1 MAEVAESTLQDLEA
15 RFQEGDIRALAR
27 ALTLV
32 ESGHPLGQALLKR
45 LRGKG
50 QAKVVGIT
58 GSPGA
63 GKSTLTDRLIL
74 EARKR
79 GEKVGVL
86 AVDPSSPFT
95 GGAILGDRIRM
106 MRHHQDPGVYI
117 RSLASRGALGGLAGA
132 TVAALNLLEAFG
144 FDRIF
149 VETVG
154 VGQSEVDI
162 ARVADTTLLVL
173 TPAAG
178 DAVQAFKAGVME
190 IADLFAVNKF
200 DLPGGERIVQEL
212 KSALELSPPR
222 PGGWRPPIFPTVA
235 ATGEGVEAL
244 FEGLEAHHQHLLAHN
259 LLEAHRK
266 ERARFEVESVIQEW
280 GRRRTREAEEVI
292 AQVAQGLLSPEE
304 AAKALLGLRPG
315 SGNGEGPS

>member
-1 MAEVAESTLQDLEA
+1 M
-15 RFQEGDIRALAR
+15 RALAR
-27 ALTLV
+27 AITLA
-32 ESGHPLGQALLKR
+32 ESGHPSGQELLKR
-45 LRGKG
+45 LRGQG
-50 QAKVVGIT
+50 QSRVVGLT

-63 GKSTLTDRLIL
+63 GKSTLTDRLIE
-74 EARKR
+74 EARRR
-79 GEKVGVL
+79 GEKVAVL

-106 MRHHQDPGVYI
+106 MRHHQDKGVFI

-132 TVAALNLLEAFG
+132 TVAALALLEAFG
-144 FDRIF
+144 FERIF

-162 ARVADTTLLVL
+162 ARVADTTVLIL

-190 IADLFAVNKF
+190 IADVFVVNKF

-212 KSALELSPPR
+212 KTTLELAPAR
-222 PGGWRPPIFPTVA
+222 PGGWKPPVLTAVA
-235 ATGEGVEAL
+235 PKAEGVGEL
-244 FEGLEAHHQHLLAHN
+244 FEAMDQHYRHIVEKG
-259 LLEAHRK
+259 LLEGQRL

-280 GRRRTREAEEVI
+280 GRRKTREGQGLIE
-292 AQVAQGLLSPEE
+292 QVAHGQLTPEE
-304 AAKALLGLRPG
+304 AAEQLLSKKG
-315 SGNGEGPS
+315 

>member
-1 MAEVAESTLQDLEA
+1 MTEAKDGRLEELEA
-15 RFQEGDIRALAR
+15 RFRQGDIRALAR
-27 ALTLV
+27 ALTLA

-45 LRGKG
+45 LRGQG
-50 QAKVVGIT
+50 RAKVVGIT

-79 GEKVGVL
+79 GERVGVL

-117 RSLASRGALGGLAGA
+117 RSMASRGALGGLAGA

-200 DLPGGERIVQEL
+200 DLPGGERLIQEL

-222 PGGWRPPIFPTVA
+222 PGGWRPPIYPTVA

-244 FEGLEAHHQHLLAHN
+244 FEGLEAHHRHLVEHG
-259 LLEAHRK
+259 LLEAHRR

-280 GRRRTREAEEVI
+280 GRRKTQAAEDLV
-292 AQVAQGLLSPEE
+292 AQVAKGELSPEE
-304 AAKALLGLRPG
+304 AAWSLLRP
-315 SGNGEGPS
+315 EA

>member
-1 MAEVAESTLQDLEA
+1 MTGAEESQLLELEE
-15 RFQEGDIRALAR
+15 RFRGGDVRALAR
-27 ALTLV
+27 ALTLA

-45 LRGKG
+45 LRGRG
-50 QAKVVGIT
+50 QAKVVGVT

-74 EARKR
+74 EARRR
-79 GEKVGVL
+79 GERVGVL

-106 MRHHQDPGVYI
+106 MRHHQDPGVFI
-117 RSLASRGALGGLAGA
+117 RSMASRGALGGLAGA

-190 IADLFAVNKF
+190 IADLFAINKF
-200 DLPGGERIVQEL
+200 DLPGGERLIQEL
-212 KSALELSPPR
+212 KGALELSPPR
-222 PGGWRPPIFPTVA
+222 PGGWHPPIYPTVA

-244 FEGLEAHHQHLLAHN
+244 FEGLEAHHRHLVEHGLLAAQR
-259 LLEAHRK
+259 L
-266 ERARFEVESVIQEW
+266 ERARFEVESVIQDW
-280 GRRRTREAEEVI
+280 GRRKTQAAEAL
-292 AQVAQGLLSPEE
+292 VARVAKGELSPEE
-304 AAKALLGLRPG
+304 AALTLLRP
-315 SGNGEGPS
+315 EA

>member
-1 MAEVAESTLQDLEA
+1 MSIPEELWR
-15 RFQEGDIRALAR
+15 RFQEGDPRALAR

-32 ESGHPLGQALLKR
+32 ESGHPAGRELLKR
-45 LRGKG
+45 VRGKG
-50 QAKVVGIT
+50 RAKVVGVT

-79 GEKVGVL
+79 GERVAVL
-86 AVDPSSPFT
+86 AVDPSSPFS

-117 RSLASRGALGGLAGA
+117 RSMASRGALGGLAGA
-132 TVAALNLLEAFG
+132 TVAALSLLEAFG

-190 IADLFAVNKF
+190 IADFFAVNKF

-222 PGGWRPPIFPTVA
+222 PGGWRPPIHPTVA
-235 ATGEGVEAL
+235 ASGEGVEAL
-244 FEGLEAHHQHLLAHN
+244 FESLEAHHRHLVEHG
-259 LLEAHRK
+259 LLEGHRL

-280 GRRRTREAEEVI
+280 GRQRTQGAG
-292 AQVAQGLLSPEE
+292 ALVARVARGELTPEE
-304 AAKALLGLRPG
+304 AALALLGPG
-315 SGNGEGPS
+315 PEAEEGAL

>member
-1 MAEVAESTLQDLEA
+1 MNLYERFLAQDL
-15 RFQEGDIRALAR
+15 RALAR
-27 ALTLV
+27 AITLV
-32 ESGHPLGQALLKR
+32 ESGYAEGQALLR
-45 LRGKG
+45 QLRGRG
-50 QAKVVGIT
+50 HAKVVGLT

-63 GKSTLTDRLIL
+63 GKSTLTDRLIE
-74 EARKR
+74 EARKQ
-79 GEKVGVL
+79 GETVAVL

-106 MRHHQDPGVYI
+106 MRHHQDKKVYI

-132 TVAALNLLEAFG
+132 TVATLALLEAFG

-162 ARVADTTLLVL
+162 ARVADTTVLIL

-190 IADLFAVNKF
+190 IADLFVVNKF

-212 KSALELSPPR
+212 KTTLELAPPR
-222 PGGWRPPIFPTVA
+222 SAGWKPPVLTAVA
-235 ATGEGVEAL
+235 PKALGITEL
-244 FEGLEAHHQHLLAHN
+244 FEGLEAHYQHLQQHN
-259 LLEAHRK
+259 LLEADRL
-266 ERARFEVESVIQEW
+266 ERARFEIESVIQEW
-280 GRRRTREAEEVI
+280 GRRMTREGQDLI
-292 AQVAQGLLSPEE
+292 AKVAHGDLTPEE
-304 AAKALLGLRPG
+304 AALQLLGIRKG
-315 SGNGEGPS
+315 IRVG

>member
-1 MAEVAESTLQDLEA
+1 MSLYERFLAQDA
-15 RFQEGDIRALAR
+15 RALAR
-27 ALTLV
+27 AITLV
-32 ESGHPLGQALLKR
+32 EAGYPEGQALLRR
-45 LRGKG
+45 LRGQG
-50 QAKVVGIT
+50 RARVVGLT

-63 GKSTLTDRLIL
+63 GKSSLTDRLIE

-79 GEKVGVL
+79 GERVAVL

-106 MRHHQDPGVYI
+106 MRHHQDPMVYI

-132 TVAALNLLEAFG
+132 TVATLTLLEAFG

-162 ARVADTTLLVL
+162 ARVADTTVLVL

-190 IADLFAVNKF
+190 IADVFVVNKF

-212 KSALELSPPR
+212 KTTLELAAPR
-222 PGGWRPPIFPTVA
+222 PGGWKPPVLTAVA
-235 ATGEGVEAL
+235 PKAEGIPEL
-244 FEGLEAHHQHLLAHN
+244 FEAIEAHHQHLLAHG
-259 LLEAHRK
+259 LLEADRL

-280 GRRRTREAEEVI
+280 GRRKTQEGQALI
-292 AQVAQGLLSPEE
+292 ARVARGELSPEE
-304 AAKALLGLRPG
+304 AAMELMGLPRG
-315 SGNGEGPS
+315 VGTG

>member
-1 MAEVAESTLQDLEA
+1 MDKAELFA
-15 RFQEGDIRALAR
+15 RFEAKDPRALAR

-32 ESGHPLGQALLKR
+32 EAGHPWGAELLKAH
-45 LRGKG
+45 RGRG
-50 QAKVVGIT
+50 NAKVVGLT

-63 GKSTLTDRLIL
+63 GKSTLTDRLI
-74 EARKR
+74 EESRKR
-79 GEKVGVL
+79 GEKVAVL

-106 MRHHQDPGVYI
+106 MRHHQDPQVFI

-132 TVAALNLLEAFG
+132 TVAALALLEAFG
-144 FDRIF
+144 FDRIY

-173 TPAAG
+173 TPASG

-190 IADLFAVNKF
+190 IADVFAINKF
-200 DLPGGERIVQEL
+200 DLPGGERLILEL
-212 KSALELSPPR
+212 KSALELSPLR
-222 PGGWRPPIFPTVA
+222 PGGWLPPIYPVVA
-235 ATGEGVEAL
+235 TTGQGVEAL
-244 FEGLEAHHQHLLAHN
+244 FEGLEAHHAHLVKHG
-259 LLEAHRK
+259 LLEGHRL

-280 GRRRTREAEEVI
+280 GRRKTQEQSGQALI
-292 AQVAQGLLSPEE
+292 QAVAQGRLTPEE
-304 AAKALLGLRPG
+304 AALRLLAPVA
-315 SGNGEGPS
+315 E

>member
-1 MAEVAESTLQDLEA
+1 MSIPEELWR
-15 RFQEGDIRALAR
+15 RFQEGDPRALAR

-32 ESGHPLGQALLKR
+32 ESGHPAGRELLKR
-45 LRGKG
+45 VRGKG
-50 QAKVVGIT
+50 RAKVVGVT

-79 GEKVGVL
+79 GERVAVL
-86 AVDPSSPFT
+86 AVDPSSPFS

-117 RSLASRGALGGLAGA
+117 RSMASRGALGGLAGA
-132 TVAALNLLEAFG
+132 TVAALSLLEAFG

-190 IADLFAVNKF
+190 IADVFAVNKF

-222 PGGWRPPIFPTVA
+222 PGGGALPSTPRWRPA
-235 ATGEGVEAL
+235 ARG
-244 FEGLEAHHQHLLAHN
+244 
-259 LLEAHRK
+259 
-266 ERARFEVESVIQEW
+266 W
-280 GRRRTREAEEVI
+280 
-292 AQVAQGLLSPEE
+292 
-304 AAKALLGLRPG
+304 RP
-315 SGNGEGPS
+315 S

>member
-1 MAEVAESTLQDLEA
+1 MDTQTLQE
-15 RFQEGDIRALAR
+15 RFLSKDPRALAR
-27 ALTLV
+27 AITWV
-32 ESGHPLGQALLKR
+32 ESDDPRGQALLKQ
-45 LRGKG
+45 LRGRG
-50 QAKVVGIT
+50 QAKVVGLT
-58 GSPGA
+58 GSPGS
-63 GKSTLTDRLIL
+63 GKSTLTDRLIE

-79 GEKVGVL
+79 SEQVAVL

-106 MRHHQDPGVYI
+106 MRHHQDGGVFI

-132 TVAALNLLEAFG
+132 VVAALALLEAFG

-162 ARVADTTLLVL
+162 ARVADTSVLVL

-190 IADLFAVNKF
+190 IADIFVVNKF
-200 DLPGGERIVQEL
+200 DLPGGERVMQEL
-212 KSALELSPPR
+212 KTTLELAPARAGWKPPVMR
-222 PGGWRPPIFPTVA
+222 AVA
-235 ATGEGVEAL
+235 PKAEGIPEL
-244 FEGLEAHHQHLLAHN
+244 LDTMETHFQHLLSKN
-259 LLEAHRK
+259 LLEEHRL

-280 GRRRTREAEEVI
+280 GRRRTRAGHALI
-292 AQVAQGLLSPEE
+292 AQVALGDLSPEE
-304 AAKALLGLRPG
+304 AATQLLDPKLWP
-315 SGNGEGPS
+315 

>member
-1 MAEVAESTLQDLEA
+1 MTEAQDERIADLER
-15 RFQEGDIRALAR
+15 RFRQGDPRALAR

-32 ESGHPLGQALLKR
+32 ESGHPVGQALLKR
-45 LRGKG
+45 LRGQG

-79 GEKVGVL
+79 GERVGVL

-106 MRHHQDPGVYI
+106 MRHHQDPGVFI

-190 IADLFAVNKF
+190 IADLFAINKF
-200 DLPGGERIVQEL
+200 DLPGGERLIQEL

-222 PGGWRPPIFPTVA
+222 PGGWRPPIYPTVA

-244 FEGLEAHHQHLLAHN
+244 FEGLEAHHRHLVEHG
-259 LLEAHRK
+259 LLEAHRL

-280 GRRRTREAEEVI
+280 GRRKTQAAEELVV
-292 AQVAQGLLSPEE
+292 QVARGELSPEE
-304 AAKALLGLRPG
+304 AAWSLLRP
-315 SGNGEGPS
+315 EA

>member
-1 MAEVAESTLQDLEA
+1 MTEAKDGRLEELEA
-15 RFQEGDIRALAR
+15 RFRQGDIRALAR
-27 ALTLV
+27 ALTLA
-32 ESGHPLGQALLKR
+32 ESGQPLGQALLKR
-45 LRGKG
+45 LRGQG

-79 GEKVGVL
+79 GERVGVL

-117 RSLASRGALGGLAGA
+117 RSMASRGALGGLAGA

-144 FDRIF
+144 FQRIF

-200 DLPGGERIVQEL
+200 DLPGGERLIQEL

-222 PGGWRPPIFPTVA
+222 PGGWRPPIYPTVA
-235 ATGEGVEAL
+235 ATGEGVEAR
-244 FEGLEAHHQHLLAHN
+244 FEGLEAHHRHRVEHGR
-259 LLEAHRK
+259 LEAHRR

-280 GRRRTREAEEVI
+280 GRRKTQAAEDLV
-292 AQVAQGLLSPEE
+292 AQVARGELSPEE
-304 AAKALLGLRPG
+304 AAWSLLRP
-315 SGNGEGPS
+315 EA

>member
-1 MAEVAESTLQDLEA
+1 MAEAWTSQAEELER
-15 RFQEGDIRALAR
+15 RFRQGDTRALAR
-27 ALTLV
+27 TLTLV
-32 ESGHPLGQALLKR
+32 ESGHPVGQALLKR
-45 LRGKG
+45 VRGQG
-50 QAKVVGIT
+50 RAKVVGIT

-79 GEKVGVL
+79 GERVGVL

-200 DLPGGERIVQEL
+200 DLPGGERLIQEL

-235 ATGEGVEAL
+235 ATGEGVEDL
-244 FEGLEAHHQHLLAHN
+244 FEGLEAHHRHLLEHG
-259 LLEAHRK
+259 LLEAHRL

-280 GRRRTREAEEVI
+280 GRRKTQGAGELVAAVARGEV
-292 AQVAQGLLSPEE
+292 SPEE
-304 AAKALLGLRPG
+304 AALRLLSPEAEERLA
-315 SGNGEGPS
+315 

>member
-1 MAEVAESTLQDLEA
+1 MSIPEELWR
-15 RFQEGDIRALAR
+15 RFQEGDPRALAR

-32 ESGHPLGQALLKR
+32 ESGHPAGRELLKR
-45 LRGKG
+45 VRGKG
-50 QAKVVGIT
+50 RAKVVGVT

-74 EARKR
+74 GARKR
-79 GEKVGVL
+79 GERVAVL
-86 AVDPSSPFT
+86 AVDPSSPFS

-117 RSLASRGALGGLAGA
+117 RSMASRGALGGLAGA
-132 TVAALNLLEAFG
+132 TVAALSLLEAFG

-190 IADLFAVNKF
+190 IADVFAVNKF

-222 PGGWRPPIFPTVA
+222 PGGGALPSTPRWRPAARGWRPSLRASGPTTATSWSTGFWRHTAWSGPGLRWRASSRSGA
-235 ATGEGVEAL
+235 A
-244 FEGLEAHHQHLLAHN
+244 
-259 LLEAHRK
+259 K
-266 ERARFEVESVIQEW
+266 EPRGRAPWWPGWPGGSSPP
-280 GRRRTREAEEVI
+280 RRR
-292 AQVAQGLLSPEE
+292 P
-304 AAKALLGLRPG
+304 
-315 SGNGEGPS
+315 

>member
-1 MAEVAESTLQDLEA
+1 MTEAKDGRLEELEA
-15 RFQEGDIRALAR
+15 RFRQGDIRALAR
-27 ALTLV
+27 ALTLA

-45 LRGKG
+45 LRGQG

-79 GEKVGVL
+79 GERVGVL

-117 RSLASRGALGGLAGA
+117 RSMASRGALGGLAGA

-144 FDRIF
+144 FQRIF

-200 DLPGGERIVQEL
+200 DLPGGERLIQEL

-222 PGGWRPPIFPTVA
+222 PGGWRPPIYPTVA

-244 FEGLEAHHQHLLAHN
+244 FEGLEAHHRHLVEHG
-259 LLEAHRK
+259 LLEAHRR

-280 GRRRTREAEEVI
+280 GRRKTQAREDLV
-292 AQVAQGLLSPEE
+292 AQVARGELSPEE
-304 AAKALLGLRPG
+304 AAWSLLRP
-315 SGNGEGPS
+315 EA

>member
-1 MAEVAESTLQDLEA
+1 MARVGEAQAELEH
-15 RFQEGDIRALAR
+15 RFRQGDVRALAR

-32 ESGHPLGQALLKR
+32 ESGHPTGQELLKR
-45 LRGKG
+45 LRGQG

-74 EARKR
+74 EARRR
-79 GEKVGVL
+79 GERVGVL

-132 TVAALNLLEAFG
+132 TVAALALLEAFG

-200 DLPGGERIVQEL
+200 DLPGGERIIQEL

-244 FEGLEAHHQHLLAHN
+244 FEGLEAHHRHLLEHG
-259 LLEAHRK
+259 LLEAHRL

-280 GRRRTREAEEVI
+280 GRRKTQSAGEL
-292 AQVAQGLLSPEE
+292 VARVARGELSPEE
-304 AAKALLGLRPG
+304 AALALLDPEKPR
-315 SGNGEGPS
+315 